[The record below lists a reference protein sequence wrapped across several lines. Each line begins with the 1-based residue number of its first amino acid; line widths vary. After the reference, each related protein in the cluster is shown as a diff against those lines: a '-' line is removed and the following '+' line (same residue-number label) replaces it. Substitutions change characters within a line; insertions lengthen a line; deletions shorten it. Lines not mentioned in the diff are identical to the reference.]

1 VDWFDSLK
9 EIQRN
14 WIGRSQGAD
23 IFFPIHD
30 HDEQLEIFTTRPDT
44 IFGATYMVLAPEH
57 ELVEKI
63 TTADRRERVLAYTE
77 MAKNR
82 SERERMTDVKKIT
95 GEFTGAY
102 CLNPFNHQPIPIWVA
117 EYVLAGYGTGAIMA
131 VPAHDQRDYEFA
143 KHFNLPIIE
152 VVSGGN
158 ISESSYDA
166 KEGIL
171 VNSDFINGLD
181 VKDAIKTVIQRVE
194 EMGIGNG
201 TINFRL
207 RDAIFSRQRYWGEPI
222 PIYYKDGIPY
232 PLPESE
238 LPLRLPVVDKFL
250 PTESGE
256 PPLARAKNWVTKEG
270 YPLETTTMP
279 GFAGSSGYYLRYMD
293 PGNHERYFSKEAA
306 DYWQNV
312 DLYIGGDEHASGHLI
327 YARFWNKFLFDI
339 GLTVNEEPFRKLIN
353 QGKIQGRSNLVYRLS
368 IEKLGEHLI
377 WEAIKDK
384 KLGIEFI
391 REFRD
396 GKRHFDFYSRE
407 ANLIIE
413 IKTQKNLEKIAGF
426 YKDLDWAKQY
436 KILLLPLMDLKDNFE
451 EVILRI
457 KEAIASD
464 HVDFS
469 FDQKAIEI
477 PPYFVSKNH
486 PWREEFSTPLHVDLS
501 MVENDIL
508 DTVAFRNWRP
518 DLANAEFVLE
528 DGLYHCGH
536 AVEKMSK
543 SLYNVVNPDQIIEE
557 YGADTLRLYEMF
569 LGPLEQSKPWDTNGI
584 EGVFRFI
591 RKVWRLYH
599 DANGFRVSD
608 EIPTEQELRVLHR
621 TIKKVQDDI
630 ERFSFNTAV
639 SNFMICMN
647 ELADLKCNNRAI
659 LTDLAIIISPY
670 APHLAEELWEKL
682 GHTDSIA
689 KASFPEYKEEFL
701 VENTFEYPI
710 SFNGKM
716 RFKITLP
723 VGLIPSEIEQAV
735 LQANESEKWLQGN
748 PPKKVIVVPGKIVNV
763 VI

>member
-1 VDWFDSLK
+1 
-9 EIQRN
+9 
-14 WIGRSQGAD
+14 
-23 IFFPIHD
+23 
-30 HDEQLEIFTTRPDT
+30 
-44 IFGATYMVLAPEH
+44 
-57 ELVEKI
+57 
-63 TTADRRERVLAYTE
+63 
-77 MAKNR
+77 
-82 SERERMTDVKKIT
+82 
-95 GEFTGAY
+95 
-102 CLNPFNHQPIPIWVA
+102 
-117 EYVLAGYGTGAIMA
+117 
-131 VPAHDQRDYEFA
+131 
-143 KHFNLPIIE
+143 
-152 VVSGGN
+152 
-158 ISESSYDA
+158 
-166 KEGIL
+166 
-171 VNSDFINGLD
+171 
-181 VKDAIKTVIQRVE
+181 
-194 EMGIGNG
+194 
-201 TINFRL
+201 
-207 RDAIFSRQRYWGEPI
+207 
-222 PIYYKDGIPY
+222 
-232 PLPESE
+232 
-238 LPLRLPVVDKFL
+238 
-250 PTESGE
+250 
-256 PPLARAKNWVTKEG
+256 
-270 YPLETTTMP
+270 
-279 GFAGSSGYYLRYMD
+279 
-293 PGNHERYFSKEAA
+293 
-306 DYWQNV
+306 
-312 DLYIGGDEHASGHLI
+312 
-327 YARFWNKFLFDI
+327 
-339 GLTVNEEPFRKLIN
+339 
-353 QGKIQGRSNLVYRLS
+353 
-368 IEKLGEHLI
+368 
-377 WEAIKDK
+377 
-384 KLGIEFI
+384 
-391 REFRD
+391 
-396 GKRHFDFYSRE
+396 
-407 ANLIIE
+407 
-413 IKTQKNLEKIAGF
+413 
-426 YKDLDWAKQY
+426 
-436 KILLLPLMDLKDNFE
+436 
-451 EVILRI
+451 
-457 KEAIASD
+457 
-464 HVDFS
+464 
-469 FDQKAIEI
+469 
-477 PPYFVSKNH
+477 
-486 PWREEFSTPLHVDLS
+486 